1 MRAGRADNVRRTADF
16 HGWPLLSPTGASPEL
31 PARAAA
37 HDMAACDA
45 RLAQLERMTRDL
57 SSELAWANE
66 RLLAEMYDHNDEGD
80 GALLGERNDEITGLP
95 NRSSFEVRVQQL
107 LAAHLEES
115 EPAALVLR
123 ADAARTMPCVRSA
136 FVLCS
141 TAWARPAWCS
151 CAADRSTA

>member
-1 MRAGRADNVRRTADF
+1 M
-16 HGWPLLSPTGASPEL
+16 SPTGASPEL

-37 HDMAACDA
+37 HDMAARDA

-66 RLLAEMYDHNDEGD
+66 RLLAEMYDHNDDGD
-80 GALLGERNDEITGLP
+80 GALLGERNDVITGLP
-95 NRSSFEVRVQQL
+95 NRRSFEARAQQS
-107 LAAHLEES
+107 LAVHLEES
-115 EPAALVLR
+115 ELAVLVLR
-123 ADAARTMPCVRSA
+123 ADAARSMPCVRSA

-151 CAADRSTA
+151 CAGDRSTA